1 MFGSRGDHA
10 SPSQAQFLSQWG
22 KNKVLRHTLRK
33 EFPRKSMSAERKSVL
48 HLVCEAVVPWSAECM
63 TRKMGNKET
72 GGKEAEQRLERSTRQ
87 SGLKAWGQGCFSLNK
102 CKVKDTSFF
111 FKSIFGSNLFEKK
124 RQSNQ
129 VSPSNYVLLHTER

>member
-1 MFGSRGDHA
+1 MAPCLRSSCALERGVHDTED
-10 SPSQAQFLSQWG
+10 G
-22 KNKVLRHTLRK
+22 KQRD
-33 EFPRKSMSAERKSVL
+33 
-48 HLVCEAVVPWSAECM
+48 
-63 TRKMGNKET
+63 T

-111 FKSIFGSNLFEKK
+111 FKIIFGSNLFEKK